1 MDSFDLGSLNYWAI
15 LVAVMFNQALGAAWY
30 SALAKPWMAEV
41 GLSIEDM
48 EAMKGTPRQWYPY
61 VLAVVCAFVFTL
73 GLALL
78 AQGLGV
84 DSAGE
89 GLGLGVLAAVGFIFT
104 SNAINYAFEGRSLKL
119 FLINGGYPLIAYSV
133 IGILLG
139 AWT

>member
-15 LVAVMFNQALGAAWY
+15 LVAVVFNQALGAAWY

-61 VLAVVCAFVFTL
+61 VLAVVSAVAFTL

-78 AQGLGV
+78 AQGLGA

-89 GLGLGVLAAVGFIFT
+89 GLALGVLAAVGFVFT
-104 SNAINYAFEGRSLKL
+104 SNAINYSFEGRSLKL
-119 FLINGGYPLIAYSV
+119 FLINGGYPLISYSV
-133 IGILLG
+133 IGLLLG

>member
-15 LVAVMFNQALGAAWY
+15 LVAVVFNQALGAAWY

-41 GLSIEDM
+41 GLSTEDM

-61 VLAVVCAFVFTL
+61 VLAVVSAVVFTL

-78 AQGLGV
+78 VQGLGA

-119 FLINGGYPLIAYSV
+119 FLINGGYPLISYSV
-133 IGILLG
+133 IGLLLG

>member
-1 MDSFDLGSLNYWAI
+1 MESFNLGSLNYWAI
-15 LVAVMFNQALGAAWY
+15 LVAVVFNQALGAAWY

-41 GLSIEDM
+41 GLSTEDM

-61 VLAVVCAFVFTL
+61 VLAVVSAVVFTL

-78 AQGLGV
+78 VQGLGA

-89 GLGLGVLAAVGFIFT
+89 GLGLGLLAAVGFIFT

-119 FLINGGYPLIAYSV
+119 FLINGGYPLISYSA